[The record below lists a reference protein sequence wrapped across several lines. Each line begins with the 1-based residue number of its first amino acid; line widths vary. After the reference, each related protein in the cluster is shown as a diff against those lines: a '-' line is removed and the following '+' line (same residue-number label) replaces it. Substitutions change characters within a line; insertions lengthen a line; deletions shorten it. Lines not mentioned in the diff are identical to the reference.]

1 MAKVVLITGIS
12 SGFGK
17 AISEILNTKGY
28 RIYGISRSLPD
39 NLSGSIKVLQADVTD
54 RVSVQRTVSMVL
66 ENEGHI
72 DVLINN
78 AGMGFSCSVE
88 DSTPENIDM
97 LMNINFNGYVNMI
110 QAVLPA
116 MRKQSHATILNISSI
131 GGVMGL
137 PYQGFYSASKFAIEG
152 LSEALR
158 MELKPFNIKVI
169 VVRPGD
175 FRTNFTA
182 NRTPVKNIATGTA
195 YDSQAQKTLSIIE
208 NDENKGLP
216 PEFLAQKIA
225 GVLSKK
231 NPCNQY
237 VVATLEQKFAVLLK
251 RILPVSLFSGI
262 LSSHY
267 GIKF

>member
-17 AISEILNTKGY
+17 ATAEILAAKGY
-28 RIYGISRSLPD
+28 SVYGISRKLTD
-39 NLSGSIKVLQADVTD
+39 DLSNNIKVIQADVTD
-54 RVSVQRTVSMVL
+54 RVSVQRAVSIVSK
-66 ENEGHI
+66 NEGHI

-88 DSTPENIDM
+88 DSSPENIDL
-97 LMNINFNGYVNMI
+97 LMNINFTGYVNMI
-110 QAVLPA
+110 HAVLPA
-116 MRKQSHATILNISSI
+116 MRKQSRATIMNISSI

-137 PYQGFYSASKFAIEG
+137 PYQGFYSASKFAVEG

-169 VVRPGD
+169 VIRPGD
-175 FRTNFTA
+175 FRTAFTA
-182 NRTPVKNIATGTA
+182 NRQPVKSVVSGSA
-195 YDSQAQKTLSIIE
+195 YETQGSKTLSIIE

-216 PEFLAQKIA
+216 PEFLARKIA
-225 GVLSKK
+225 GILEKK

-237 VVATLEQKFAVLLK
+237 IVATLEQKFAVLLK
-251 RILPVSLFSGI
+251 KILPVSLFSAI

-267 GIKF
+267 GIKS

>member
-17 AISEILNTKGY
+17 ATGEILAAKGFHV
-28 RIYGISRSLPD
+28 YGISRSLSTD
-39 NLSGSIKVLQADVTD
+39 LNSKIKVIQTDVTD
-54 RVSVQRTVSMVL
+54 RVSVQQAVSVII
-66 ENEGHI
+66 EKEGVI

-88 DSTPENIDM
+88 DSTPEHIEL
-97 LMNINFNGYVNMI
+97 LMNINFTGYVNMI
-110 QAVLPA
+110 QAVLPY
-116 MRKQSHATILNISSI
+116 MRKQTHSTIINISSI

-137 PYQGFYSASKFAIEG
+137 PYQGFYSASKFAVEG

-158 MELKPFNIKVI
+158 MELKPFNIRVI

-175 FRTNFTA
+175 FHTNFTA
-182 NRTPVKNIATGTA
+182 NRKPVKSLAAGSA
-195 YDSQAQKTLSIIE
+195 YETQSHKTLSIIE

-216 PEFLAQKIA
+216 PEYLARKIA
-225 GVLSKK
+225 AILEKK

-237 VVATLEQKFAVLLK
+237 IVATAEQKLAVLLK
-251 RILPVSLFSGI
+251 RILPVSLFAKI
-262 LSSHY
+262 LSDHY
-267 GIKF
+267 GIKS

>member
-17 AISEILNTKGY
+17 ATAGILAAKGY
-28 RIYGISRSLPD
+28 SVYGISRKLTD
-39 NLSGSIKVLQADVTD
+39 DLSNNIKVLQADVTD
-54 RVSVQRTVSMVL
+54 RVSVQRAVSIVVK
-66 ENEGHI
+66 NEGHI

-88 DSTPENIDM
+88 DSSPENIDL
-97 LMNINFNGYVNMI
+97 LMNINFIGYVNMI

-116 MRKQSHATILNISSI
+116 MRKQSRATIMNISSI

-137 PYQGFYSASKFAIEG
+137 PYQGFYSASKFAVEG

-169 VVRPGD
+169 VIRPGD

-182 NRTPVKNIATGTA
+182 NRKPVKSIVSGNA
-195 YDSQAQKTLSIIE
+195 YESQSLKTLSIIE

-216 PEFLAQKIA
+216 PDFLARKIA
-225 GVLSKK
+225 GILEKK
-231 NPCNQY
+231 SPCNQY
-237 VVATLEQKFAVLLK
+237 IVATLEQKFAVLLK
-251 RILPVSLFSGI
+251 KILPVSLFSGI

-267 GIKF
+267 GIKS